1 MNTLVIYIQLMTP
14 MTIMT
19 RKTVTNYQTI
29 AFKAENVEDEIEEPE
44 EVDLEIDKNLDIPT
58 VTDEE

>member
-1 MNTLVIYIQLMTP
+1 MTP

-19 RKTVTNYQTI
+19 RKTMTNYQTI